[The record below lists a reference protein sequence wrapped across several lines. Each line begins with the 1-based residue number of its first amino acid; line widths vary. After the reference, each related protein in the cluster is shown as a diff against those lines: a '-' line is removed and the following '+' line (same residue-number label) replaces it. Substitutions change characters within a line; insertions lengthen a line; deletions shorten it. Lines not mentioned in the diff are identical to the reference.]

1 MSAVEA
7 IGLSGSELQ
16 DQFLTLFIEQMK
28 QQDPLNP
35 MSNEQTLSQ
44 LAQFT
49 QVEQMTALNKTFGE
63 VLQTTRLSD
72 ASAMLGRRVSFYDE
86 ENVTLVTMTPERV
99 EIDDGEVLLVA
110 GDRRV
115 GLSDIVAVEGI

>member
-7 IGLSGSELQ
+7 IGVSASELQ

-99 EIDDGEVLLVA
+99 EIDDGEALLVA

>member
-99 EIDDGEVLLVA
+99 EIDDGEALLVA

>member
-72 ASAMLGRRVSFYDE
+72 ASAMLGRRVSFHDE
-86 ENVTLVTMTPERV
+86 ENGTLVTMTPERV